1 MRLEPP
7 PPQIVVI
14 FGASGDLTRRK
25 ILPAMYDLAREGLLP
40 QRYAVVGYARS
51 AWDSEGFRAHART
64 AVEEFS
70 RTPVDEE
77 IWEPFADSL
86 SYLAGP
92 FDDPSCFEPLIRH
105 LARIDQEAGTE
116 GGRLYYL
123 ATPPSGFPA
132 VVRRLGEVGAGDG
145 ARVVVEK
152 PFGHDLP
159 SSRELNGVVHEV
171 FDEQRVFRIDHYL
184 GKETVQNLLVLRFAN
199 SLFERV
205 WNRDAVDHV
214 QITVAESVGLEG
226 RAAYYEEAGA
236 LRDMIQNHVLQVLT
250 FLAMEPPR
258 SLEPEA
264 IRDEK
269 VKLLRVDRA
278 WEIVTSALEQP
289 GRVQP
294 YPAGAWGPAAADDL
308 IAPRAWHT
316 R

>member
-1 MRLEPP
+1 MP
-7 PPQIVVI
+7 
-14 FGASGDLTRRK
+14 ARRS
-25 ILPAMYDLAREGLLP
+25 
-40 QRYAVVGYARS
+40 RS
-51 AWDSEGFRAHART
+51 SPGR
-64 AVEEFS
+64 
-70 RTPVDEE
+70 PVDEE

-152 PFGHDLP
+152 PFGRDLP